1 VTVTYDGGVAAS
13 HTLTV
18 TKSGAGSGTVTS
30 SPAGIDCGATCTH
43 AYDQGTSVTLTA
55 SPATG
60 STFGGWSGAC
70 SGSGPCTVTISA
82 DLAVTATYTT
92 PGPPPGPPSA
102 SIITPANGSSYQRGT
117 VQSAS
122 YSCQDPAGAP
132 GIQSCTGT
140 EPNGSPL
147 DTSTPGPHSFTVT
160 AKSQDGQ
167 AATAATTYTVVT
179 AANTKATISKL
190 LETNAVFAVGHLST
204 PTAGQTAAAGHKHGT
219 VFSFSL
225 DRAATIKIALQ
236 THAYGRRAGRTCKPA
251 THALRR
257 KPRCTRTITIATLT
271 RTAHSGPN
279 SVAFTGRIGGKPF
292 RPGNYE
298 AVITATDSAG
308 QSPAQTLRFTIA
320 KR

>member
-1 VTVTYDGGVAAS
+1 
-13 HTLTV
+13 
-18 TKSGAGSGTVTS
+18 
-30 SPAGIDCGATCTH
+30 
-43 AYDQGTSVTLTA
+43 
-55 SPATG
+55 
-60 STFGGWSGAC
+60 
-70 SGSGPCTVTISA
+70 
-82 DLAVTATYTT
+82 
-92 PGPPPGPPSA
+92 
-102 SIITPANGSSYQRGT
+102 
-117 VQSAS
+117 
-122 YSCQDPAGAP
+122 
-132 GIQSCTGT
+132 
-140 EPNGSPL
+140 L

-257 KPRCTRTITIATLT
+257 KLRCTRTITIATLT

-308 QSPAQTLRFTIA
+308 QSPAQTLRFTIV